1 MDNENNKQKA
11 KVLRT
16 YTSDMAEAIRQD
28 EASVIKIALAEKAR
42 REREAQEKKAEG
54 TNFTKTAF
62 LLGGILLLAIA
73 GATIYF
79 LFFRKTE
86 EVVVPVESRIESF
99 LSYDSN
105 QIIETSSIENFI
117 QLITTIK
124 EKENGL
130 SGIIKTFFFVK
141 EVGEQKEFLSPAE
154 LLSLANVKVPDSLL
168 RALSSNYLFGKYEIN
183 QTIKETAPFLIL
195 EANTNNYNQAYAS
208 MLNWED
214 TMLSD
219 LLFFFEIKLPE
230 DKLAIS
236 YGSWGDLIIKN
247 KDVRVLRDP
256 YGKGLIY
263 YSFVNKNSFVIT
275 TRAEALAEII
285 DRILTKN
292 L

>member
-16 YTSDMAEAIRQD
+16 YTTDMAEAIRQD

-42 REREAQEKKAEG
+42 REREAEVKKAEG
-54 TNFTKTAF
+54 TTFTKTAF

-73 GATIYF
+73 AVAIYF

-86 EVVVPVESRIESF
+86 EVVIPVESRVESF

-105 QIIETSSIENFI
+105 AIIETSSIENFS
-117 QLITTIK
+117 QLVRTIK
-124 EKENGL
+124 EKEDGL
-130 SGIIKTFFFVK
+130 SGTIKTFFFVK
-141 EVGEQKEFLSPAE
+141 EAGEKKEFLFPSG

-168 RALSSNYLFGKYEIN
+168 RALSSNYLFGKYEIDQSN
-183 QTIKETAPFLIL
+183 QVSAPFLIL
-195 EANTNNYNQAYAS
+195 EANNYNQAYAS

-230 DKLAIS
+230 GKLAIS

-275 TRAEALAEII
+275 TSAEALSEII

>member
-86 EVVVPVESRIESF
+86 EVVVPVESTIESF

-124 EKENGL
+124 EKEGNL

-230 DKLAIS
+230 GKLAIS